1 MLLFCSRKLHACVDW
16 NAKCLTAWLFVSGR
30 KLHACVDWNFSS
42 RNVHHYKNVASY
54 MLAWIEINLAVFLF
68 FWLIQVAS
76 YMLAWIEMASS
87 MTRWLSLNVAS
98 YMLAWIEISAWVLV
112 LSICTSQA
120 THLRELKFHSLSSER
135 LALSVASY
143 MLAWVEMT
151 YSLRMNCSTSVAN
164 YMLAWI
170 ETLLFCCSRKSM
182 PEEPC
187 FFTVDWTFK
196 LILNIY

>member
-30 KLHACVDWNFSS
+30 KLHACVDWNFSG

-54 MLAWIEINLAVFLF
+54 L
-68 FWLIQVAS
+68 
-76 YMLAWIEMASS
+76 
-87 MTRWLSLNVAS
+87 
-98 YMLAWIEISAWVLV
+98 LAWIEISAWVLV

>member
-30 KLHACVDWNFSS
+30 KLHACVDWNFSG

-68 FWLIQVAS
+68 FWLIQ
-76 YMLAWIEMASS
+76 
-87 MTRWLSLNVAS
+87 VAS